1 VSPYANEV
9 EVRNALGIESWRNLS
24 KETFFRFL
32 DSLPEID
39 RELALKLI
47 DQVPEIT
54 KLARA
59 ALNDATKAYDAA
71 LKSNARGQEM
81 VHEIHLQRLEI
92 LKDELGKDLTPE
104 ERMRVLD
111 EIKDVN
117 SNALLKDTE
126 NKRFLSA
133 QYDRKLAA
141 AVVTAAAF
149 FVFVFAAARSG
160 DKPPLRAGRF
170 LRS

>member
-1 VSPYANEV
+1 MSPYANDLEV
-9 EVRNALGIESWRNLS
+9 KKALGIESWRNLS
-24 KETFFRFL
+24 KDTFFRFL

-47 DQVPEIT
+47 AQVPEIT

-71 LKSNARGQEM
+71 LKSNARSQEM
-81 VHEIHLQRLEI
+81 VHEIQRQRLEI

-111 EIKDVN
+111 EIKDVH

-126 NKRFLSA
+126 NKTFLSGL
-133 QYDRKLAA
+133 YDKKLAA
-141 AVVTAAAF
+141 AGVTGLAF
-149 FVFVFAAARSG
+149 LAFVFAAGRSG
-160 DKPPLRAGRF
+160 GKPPLGAGRV
-170 LRS
+170 LGS

>member
-1 VSPYANEV
+1 MH
-9 EVRNALGIESWRNLS
+9 ALDIESWGNLS
-24 KETFFRFL
+24 KDKFLRFL

-39 RELALKLI
+39 PELALMLI

-59 ALNDATKAYDAA
+59 ALDDATTAHDAA
-71 LKSNARGQEM
+71 LNSNARGQEM
-81 VHEIHLQRLEI
+81 VHEIHVQRLEI

-104 ERMRVLD
+104 ERMRVFD

-126 NKRFLSA
+126 NKRFISA
-133 QYDRKLAA
+133 LFDKKLGAA
-141 AVVTAAAF
+141 ALTGAAF
-149 FVFVFAAARSG
+149 FAFVFVVTRSG
-160 DKPPLRAGRF
+160 DKPPLGAGRPF
-170 LRS
+170 GS